1 MSKIFK
7 YIYFHQKLCEIQF
20 LHYFIQLPFFLFFLA
35 RGATESEKV
44 KMNEEIFKDIIKED
58 LKRNTSLTGTKIQE
72 ILEKKNPEIPINL
85 VKNKVPKTKFMKT
98 SRK

>member
-1 MSKIFK
+1 MNFNFYTILYNYCSI
-7 YIYFHQKLCEIQF
+7 
-20 LHYFIQLPFFLFFLA
+20 FLA

-58 LKRNTSLTGTKIQE
+58 LKRNTTLTGTKIQE

>member
-1 MSKIFK
+1 MKFNFYTILYNYLFF
-7 YIYFHQKLCEIQF
+7 YF
-20 LHYFIQLPFFLFFLA
+20 FFLA

-58 LKRNTSLTGTKIQE
+58 LKRNTTLTGTKIQE